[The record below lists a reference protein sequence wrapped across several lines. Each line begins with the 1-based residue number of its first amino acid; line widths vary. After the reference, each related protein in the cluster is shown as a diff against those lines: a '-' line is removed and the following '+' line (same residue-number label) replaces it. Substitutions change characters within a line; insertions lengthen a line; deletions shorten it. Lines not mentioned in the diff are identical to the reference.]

1 MPPPSIHFY
10 DQSFRGGTSLGF
22 ASHFVSDLDR
32 LTDAIGVKP
41 GQTVRDYRCQVVG
54 QTVRDYRC
62 QAVGQA
68 VRDYRCQAVG
78 QAVRDYRCQA
88 VGQAVRDYRCQA
100 VGRLSETISVKPR
113 TDCQRLYCTEV
124 SGRWTGCQR
133 LCVSE
138 ST

>member
-1 MPPPSIHFY
+1 MPPPSIQFY

-22 ASHFVSDLDR
+22 ASYFVSDLDR
-32 LTDAIGVKP
+32 LTEAIGVKP
-41 GQTVRDYRCQVVG
+41 GQT
-54 QTVRDYRC
+54 
-62 QAVGQA
+62 
-68 VRDYRCQAVG
+68 
-78 QAVRDYRCQA
+78 VRDYRCQA

-100 VGRLSETISVKPR
+100 VGRLSETISVKPL
-113 TDCQRLYCTEV
+113 DSHRLYCTEV

>member
-78 QAVRDYRCQA
+78 
-88 VGQAVRDYRCQA
+88 
-100 VGRLSETISVKPR
+100 RLSETISVKPR